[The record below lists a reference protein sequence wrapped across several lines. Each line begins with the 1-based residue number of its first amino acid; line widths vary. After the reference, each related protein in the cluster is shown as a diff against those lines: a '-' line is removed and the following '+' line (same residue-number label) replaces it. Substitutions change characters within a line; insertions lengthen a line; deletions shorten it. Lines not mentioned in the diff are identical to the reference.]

1 LLFPPCVTLRRVL
14 HVARELTLSCDV
26 VSAGSMP
33 SGREDKMLG
42 CVIISMTCGYSCLP
56 TFVGRLGWGLSF
68 LWLSLPHFAV
78 CWRMVQGASN
88 LSCARPHERGALSRD
103 ERDCATLNS
112 LNRLT
117 EKEITAL
124 AKLRYCERVHTH
136 FPVVFAGEAYVG
148 EGTVLNVSVPGCAV
162 HSRKR
167 VQPGSYIEMRMLVP
181 DTTSPLRVGLA
192 KVRWCEGRRFG
203 VEFIQ
208 MPGEDQVRLG
218 RLVKN
223 EVPLALL
230 PRSSAWQGAHS

>member
-1 LLFPPCVTLRRVL
+1 MLRPPNSLVL
-14 HVARELTLSCDV
+14 D
-26 VSAGSMP
+26 
-33 SGREDKMLG
+33 
-42 CVIISMTCGYSCLP
+42 P
-56 TFVGRLGWGLSF
+56 T
-68 LWLSLPHFAV
+68 
-78 CWRMVQGASN
+78 N
-88 LSCARPHERGALSRD
+88 EGALSRA
-103 ERDCATLNS
+103 EGRLWYS
-112 LNRLT
+112 LLSSSSDR
-117 EKEITAL
+117 EGVDAM

-167 VQPGSYIEMRMLVP
+167 VQPGSYLEMRMLVP
-181 DTTSPLRVGLA
+181 DTTSSLRVGLA

-218 RLVKN
+218 RLVRKQI
-223 EVPLALL
+223 PLALP